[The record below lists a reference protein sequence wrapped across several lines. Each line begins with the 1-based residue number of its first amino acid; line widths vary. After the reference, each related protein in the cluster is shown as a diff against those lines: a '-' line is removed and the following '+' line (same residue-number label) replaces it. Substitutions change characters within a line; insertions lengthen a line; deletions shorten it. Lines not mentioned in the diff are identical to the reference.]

1 MLTENFVSR
10 CSVASEE
17 PLKAVATKA
26 KTHSSILAVTDTV
39 HAHARE
45 LTRLDAEI
53 MRNHRSP
60 PSRIMN
66 WLEGGRRHERLLEQ
80 TIGMDES
87 WKRVFKEI
95 EPLRTRVIRS
105 GSKREKRLYDR
116 MAKYARANAV
126 AARFLRLRQAVYM
139 EVRTTAWNNDVEA
152 DKLVQVTLSSKRA
165 FAQRE
170 QAGTALAKIESTF
183 RSKKA

>member
-1 MLTENFVSR
+1 
-10 CSVASEE
+10 
-17 PLKAVATKA
+17 
-26 KTHSSILAVTDTV
+26 
-39 HAHARE
+39 
-45 LTRLDAEI
+45 
-53 MRNHRSP
+53 
-60 PSRIMN
+60 
-66 WLEGGRRHERLLEQ
+66 
-80 TIGMDES
+80 MDES

-116 MAKYARANAV
+116 MAKYARTNAV

-139 EVRTTAWNNDVEA
+139 EVRTTAGYDDADA

-170 QAGTALAKIESTF
+170 QAGAALAKIESTF
-183 RSKKA
+183 HSKKA